1 MRPMLLSTRTLV
13 AALVTTTACFSSVA
27 PPGGDDH
34 DGWSLD
40 DAIEYRDDLAA
51 HPGCTTAGL
60 DYPAATIPG
69 YRCAA
74 KAYPF
79 PGGVSE
85 DTSAPIVI
93 LVHGNSDA
101 PEEWERF
108 EDGAPMLAERLAAA
122 GVRTYAVDLRIDE
135 VDDPQSN
142 NDTENAARNVDHG
155 WSVPLVQHLLEAVL
169 AAYPDRQ
176 VSLVGFSLGVTTVRD
191 ALRRIHAAGAV
202 TLWPRLDDVVLLAG
216 ANHGVSSFARLCGKN
231 PTMRG
236 QVACQMGN
244 RDGYSPTD
252 FLLALNGDAGAYETP
267 CSDGQTAFGDDA
279 CGGHTVHYTTVVMR
293 DIANGSYQDEFVSQA
308 SAALAGADNR
318 TVGLEDVDQTGYFFG
333 GLLKNHY
340 GACRSEAALA
350 IAMEV
355 LR

>member
-1 MRPMLLSTRTLV
+1 MAFRTCALA
-13 AALVTTTACFSSVA
+13 AALAASGCFSSIA
-27 PPGGDDH
+27 PPGDGDGS
-34 DGWSLD
+34 GWSID
-40 DAIEYRDDLAA
+40 DAIAYRDDLAS

-60 DYPAATIPG
+60 AYPAAVIPG

-79 PGGVSE
+79 PAGVTE
-85 DTSAPIVI
+85 KTSAPIVI
-93 LVHGNSDA
+93 LVHGNSDS
-101 PEEWERF
+101 PDEWERF

-122 GVRTYAVDLRIDE
+122 GIRTLAVDLRIDK
-135 VDDPQSN
+135 VDDPQGN

-155 WSVPLVQHLLEAVL
+155 WAVPLVEHLIASVL
-169 AAYPDRQ
+169 AAYPERHI
-176 VSLVGFSLGVTTVRD
+176 SLVGFSLGVTTVRD
-191 ALRRIHAAGAV
+191 ALRRLHAAGEV
-202 TLWPRLDDVVLLAG
+202 TLWPRIDDVLLLAG

-236 QVACQMGN
+236 EVACQMGS
-244 RDGYSPTD
+244 RDNYSPTD
-252 FLLALNGDAGAYETP
+252 FQLALSGDHGAYETP
-267 CSDGQTAFGDDA
+267 CSDGATAYGDDA
-279 CGGHTVHYTTVVMR
+279 CAGHTVHYTTVVMR

-308 SAALAGADNR
+308 SARLEGADNR
-318 TVGLEDVDQTGYFFG
+318 TVELDDTDESGYFFG

-355 LR
+355 LP

>member
-1 MRPMLLSTRTLV
+1 
-13 AALVTTTACFSSVA
+13 
-27 PPGGDDH
+27 
-34 DGWSLD
+34 
-40 DAIEYRDDLAA
+40 
-51 HPGCTTAGL
+51 
-60 DYPAATIPG
+60 
-69 YRCAA
+69 
-74 KAYPF
+74 
-79 PGGVSE
+79 
-85 DTSAPIVI
+85 
-93 LVHGNSDA
+93 
-101 PEEWERF
+101 
-108 EDGAPMLAERLAAA
+108 
-122 GVRTYAVDLRIDE
+122 
-135 VDDPQSN
+135 
-142 NDTENAARNVDHG
+142 
-155 WSVPLVQHLLEAVL
+155 
-169 AAYPDRQ
+169 
-176 VSLVGFSLGVTTVRD
+176 
-191 ALRRIHAAGAV
+191 V

-244 RDGYSPTD
+244 RDGYSPTE
-252 FLLALNGDAGAYETP
+252 FLLALSGDAGAYETP
-267 CSDGQTAFGDDA
+267 CADGATAFGDDA

-318 TVGLEDVDQTGYFFG
+318 TVGLEDVDQSGYFFG